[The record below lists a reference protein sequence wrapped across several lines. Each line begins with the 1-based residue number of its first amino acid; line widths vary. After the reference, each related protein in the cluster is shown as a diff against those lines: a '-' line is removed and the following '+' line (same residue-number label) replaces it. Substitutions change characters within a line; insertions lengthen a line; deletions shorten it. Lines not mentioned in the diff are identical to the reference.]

1 MMHVNSLS
9 KIPRIIPK
17 LVYNTVFQDFTIII
31 NTYIYMEIYDVL
43 LSQ

>member
-1 MMHVNSLS
+1 MMHVNSLL

-17 LVYNTVFQDFTIII
+17 LVYGTVFQDFTIII